1 MAAGTIGMPVPRSM
15 WSASSE
21 QFHTLVLRGV
31 EETAVAEGYSVL
43 SAVVDTLEAEIALI
57 RRWAHQRLVDVVIL
71 KDLCRDD
78 PRPRL
83 LRELRMPFVLVGDV
97 RQTGAE
103 AAVLTDN
110 SRSMHVLLEELL
122 ALGHHRIAH
131 VGGPGELLHSQ
142 WRLGAYADFMAD
154 HALAPSY
161 LEGDYGTASGERCVR
176 ALLALEEVPT
186 VIVFDND
193 AMAIGG
199 ADALHRLGV
208 DVPGDISVVSWDD
221 SLSCQTY
228 DPPLAVLGHRAPQL
242 GTELGTAAIALLAG
256 DPEAMRRVAE
266 IPRIVPRG
274 SLAATG

>member
-71 KDLCRDD
+71 KDLRRDD

-142 WRLGAYADFMAD
+142 WRLGAYVDFMAD

>member
-142 WRLGAYADFMAD
+142 WRLGAYVDFMAD

>member
-71 KDLCRDD
+71 KDLRRDD

-122 ALGHHRIAH
+122 ALGHHRVAH

-142 WRLGAYADFMAD
+142 WRLGAYVDFMAD

>member
-71 KDLCRDD
+71 KDLRRDD

-122 ALGHHRIAH
+122 ALGHHRVAH

-142 WRLGAYADFMAD
+142 WRLGAYVDFMAD

-228 DPPLAVLGHRAPQL
+228 DPRLAVLGHRAPQL

>member
-1 MAAGTIGMPVPRSM
+1 
-15 WSASSE
+15 
-21 QFHTLVLRGV
+21 
-31 EETAVAEGYSVL
+31 
-43 SAVVDTLEAEIALI
+43 
-57 RRWAHQRLVDVVIL
+57 
-71 KDLCRDD
+71 
-78 PRPRL
+78 
-83 LRELRMPFVLVGDV
+83 
-97 RQTGAE
+97 
-103 AAVLTDN
+103 
-110 SRSMHVLLEELL
+110 
-122 ALGHHRIAH
+122 
-131 VGGPGELLHSQ
+131 
-142 WRLGAYADFMAD
+142 MAD

-256 DPEAMRRVAE
+256 DSEAMRRVAE